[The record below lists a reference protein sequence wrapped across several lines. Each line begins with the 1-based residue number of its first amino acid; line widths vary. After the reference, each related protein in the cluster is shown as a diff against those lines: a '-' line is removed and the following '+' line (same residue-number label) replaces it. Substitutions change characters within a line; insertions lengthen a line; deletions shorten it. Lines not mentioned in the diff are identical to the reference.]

1 MRRRD
6 GRLPLASKD
15 KNVSTSISSGNKIAN
30 SGGNAA
36 DLVKGTLL
44 GLSEYDTK
52 SVRKG
57 NNSGAVIK
65 SELLGSSDLLSI
77 PGNEKQSTSESE
89 SYSRLKHLILRDRD
103 GDGDR
108 DTTGGSLAVTRKQTR
123 TRIPEDYDR
132 EIEFVPKKY
141 DEIPY
146 VPDDYSPL
154 DESHI
159 QKLREFHSDA
169 LFKDFGDYDQ
179 DKDQGEG
186 NNDIQ
191 QPDGLLKLEVF
202 HDASDSESDSGKDQ
216 DKIQINVDTPEVR
229 SEDRRNLVATRRQ
242 RVSNKNHI
250 SKLKGML
257 EPPDL
262 SSEPVELDPIYNGQG
277 LSPDD
282 LEELLLD

>member
-15 KNVSTSISSGNKIAN
+15 KNVSTSINSGNKIGN
-30 SGGNAA
+30 SSGNAA

-77 PGNEKQSTSESE
+77 PSNEKQGTSESE
-89 SYSRLKHLILRDRD
+89 SYGRLKHLILRDKD
-103 GDGDR
+103 G
-108 DTTGGSLAVTRKQTR
+108 DTTGESLTVTRKQTR

-132 EIEFVPKKY
+132 EIEFVPEKY

-179 DKDQGEG
+179 DKDQEEG

-216 DKIQINVDTPEVR
+216 DKIKIKMDTPEVR
-229 SEDRRNLVATRRQ
+229 SEDRRNLVATQSQ
-242 RVSNKNHI
+242 RVNNKNRI
-250 SKLKGML
+250 SKLKVML

-277 LSPDD
+277 LSPED